1 LSVETFH
8 SLKTVKVLRPSLM
21 HRHPPPHIIE
31 GSFRHS
37 LLPPYSA
44 ADFDDRTHYYFF
56 IASPHK
62 RAPRR
67 LIRSYAAALRAVN
80 GRNIDTMALSS
91 HRSLFSP
98 FAVHTRP
105 PL

>member
-1 LSVETFH
+1 MSVETFH

-37 LLPPYSA
+37 FFPPYSA
-44 ADFDDRTHYYFF
+44 ADFDDRTLDYFF

-62 RAPRR
+62 RARR
-67 LIRSYAAALRAVN
+67 LIRSFAAALRAVN
-80 GRNIDTMALSS
+80 GGEY
-91 HRSLFSP
+91 
-98 FAVHTRP
+98 
-105 PL
+105 